1 MNTSVTLSARALL
14 AGLLALLVVV
24 GAYLLGQA
32 GTQEAVA
39 APVAGGVAA
48 SAEDLAR
55 GVGPGHPHHDGR
67 G

>member
-1 MNTSVTLSARALL
+1 MNTTVTLSARALL

-39 APVAGGVAA
+39 APVAGG
-48 SAEDLAR
+48 AR
-55 GVGPGHPHHDGR
+55 RPRRTSPGARSRAPSP
-67 G
+67 